1 MMQILV
7 MLVFLLVWL
16 TTWWIGAIML
26 EMTGMERSRARFQA
40 LSAISGTG
48 FTTSHAEEV
57 VNNPRRRQIVS
68 YLMIIGNAGI
78 LSLIIAVII
87 YVRAGLALPSWE
99 VIVAIVLLIAALV
112 IVIRIGIIDKIT
124 GLIIV
129 SIRAAKKE
137 SRLRVA
143 HIFYNNNDLT
153 IVKLK
158 TQGPFTGK
166 LDIPDIATL
175 QSKGINVIAIE
186 RGKDIIKNPDPETKI
201 LAEDLIICSGDI
213 RVITDFK

>member
-112 IVIRIGIIDKIT
+112 VVIRIGIIDKIT

>member
-1 MMQILV
+1 MQILV
-7 MLVFLLVWL
+7 MLVFLFVWL
-16 TTWWIGAIML
+16 IMWWIGSILL
-26 EMTGMERSRARFQA
+26 EITGMERSRARFQA

-68 YLMIIGNAGI
+68 YLIIIGNAGI

-99 VIVAIVLLIAALV
+99 VIVAIVLLIAVLV
-112 IVIRIGIIDKIT
+112 VVIRIGIIDKIT

>member
-1 MMQILV
+1 MQILV
-7 MLVFLLVWL
+7 MLVFLFVWL
-16 TTWWIGAIML
+16 IMWWIGAILL

-68 YLMIIGNAGI
+68 YLIIIGNAGI

-99 VIVAIVLLIAALV
+99 VIVAIVLLIAVLV
-112 IVIRIGIIDKIT
+112 VVIRIGIIDKIT

>member
-1 MMQILV
+1 MQILV
-7 MLVFLLVWL
+7 MLVFLFVWL
-16 TTWWIGAIML
+16 TMWWIGSILL

-68 YLMIIGNAGI
+68 YLIIIGNAGI

-99 VIVAIVLLIAALV
+99 VIVAIVLLIAVLV

-129 SIRAAKKE
+129 TIRAAKKE

-143 HIFYNNNDLT
+143 QIFYNNNDLT

-175 QSKGINVIAIE
+175 QSKGVNVIAIE
-186 RGKDIIKNPDPETKI
+186 RGKDIIKNPDPATKI
-201 LAEDLIICSGDI
+201 LPEDLIICSGDI

>member
-1 MMQILV
+1 MQILV

-112 IVIRIGIIDKIT
+112 VVIRIGIIDKIT

>member
-16 TTWWIGAIML
+16 TMWWIGSILL

-57 VNNPRRRQIVS
+57 VDNPRRRQIVS
-68 YLMIIGNAGI
+68 YLIIIGNAGI

-99 VIVAIVLLIAALV
+99 IILAIVLLIAALV

-124 GLIIV
+124 GLIV
-129 SIRAAKKE
+129 VAIRGAKNK

-143 HIFYNNNDLT
+143 QIFYNNNDLA

-166 LDIPDIATL
+166 VDIPDIATL
-175 QSKGINVIAIE
+175 QTKGINIIAIE
-186 RGKDIIKNPDPETKI
+186 RGKDILKNPSAETKI
-201 LAEDLIICSGDI
+201 LAEDLIVCSGDI
-213 RVITDFK
+213 RIITDFK

>member
-1 MMQILV
+1 MQILI

-16 TTWWIGAIML
+16 TMWWIGSILL
-26 EMTGMERSRARFQA
+26 EITGMERSRARFQA

-68 YLMIIGNAGI
+68 YLIIIGNAGI

-99 VIVAIVLLIAALV
+99 TILAIVVLIAALV

-129 SIRAAKKE
+129 SIRGAKKK

-143 HIFYNNNDLT
+143 KIYYNNNDLA
-153 IVKLK
+153 IMKLK
-158 TQGPFTGK
+158 TQGLFTGK
-166 LDIPDIATL
+166 IDIPDIATL
-175 QSKGINVIAIE
+175 QSKGINIIAIE
-186 RGKDIIKNPDPETKI
+186 RGKDLIKNPVPETKI
-201 LAEDLIICSGDI
+201 LEGDLIICSGDI
-213 RVITDFK
+213 KVASAFK